1 MTISDNLRGVLLMC
15 GSMLAFTLND
25 TLVKAVIN
33 DGMPL
38 YQVIALRGLGAA
50 AGLCL
55 IALNQNGRLA
65 LWPKGRDR
73 MWLALRTVGELGATW
88 SFLVALTHM
97 QLANLSAIMQSLPLV
112 VTLAAAL
119 LLGDKIGWRRL
130 TAIVVG
136 FVGVMIIIRPGAAA
150 FDEWSVLG
158 LVSVGF
164 VVLRDLATR
173 KFSQALPSTTG
184 AIWAAVT
191 VLTMGS
197 IGLVGQGWQPMT
209 PMHWAEIAGAA
220 VFLII
225 GYLCAIQVM
234 RVGEISIVAPFRY
247 TSLLWAILLGWL
259 LFGDLPDFYT
269 MLGGAITVAS
279 GLFVLQ
285 RQARVKHAVQ
295 T

>member
-1 MTISDNLRGVLLMC
+1 MQLSDNLRGVMLMC

-38 YQVIALRGLGAA
+38 YQVIALRGIGAA

-55 IALNQNGRLA
+55 IALRQNGRLG
-65 LWPKGRDR
+65 LFPRGRDR
-73 MWLALRTVGELGATW
+73 LWLALRTVGELGATW

-97 QLANLSAIMQSLPLV
+97 PLANLSAIMQSLPLV
-112 VTLAAAL
+112 VTLVAAL
-119 LLGDKIGWRRL
+119 LLGEKIGWRRL

-150 FDEWSVLG
+150 FDQWSVLG

-173 KFSQALPSTTG
+173 QFSQALPATTG

-197 IGLVGQGWQPMT
+197 LGVVGQGWQPMT
-209 PMHWAEIAGAA
+209 LGHLGQIAGAA
-220 VFLII
+220 AFLIV

-234 RVGEISIVAPFRY
+234 RVGEISVVAPFRY

-259 LFGDLPDFYT
+259 LFGSLPDMWT
-269 MLGGAITVAS
+269 LIGGGITVAS
-279 GLFVLQ
+279 GLFILQ
-285 RQARVKHAVQ
+285 GQASVRNAG
-295 T
+295 